1 MWHDDLVSKTIPIP
15 NRPDDS
21 HDKHS
26 AMLEA
31 IAPYAKNKVQGNL
44 TDIKITTSTKKTKIL
59 FLLMPEWAVNFP
71 PYNLARLSAVCKVAG
86 YESKCLDLNVKS
98 WNYYKENL
106 TSIIDF
112 DPWSGSRDW

>member
-1 MWHDDLVSKTIPIP
+1 MTSIVQCLK
-15 NRPDDS
+15 
-21 HDKHS
+21 
-26 AMLEA
+26 LL
-31 IAPYAKNKVQGNL
+31 PYAKNKVQGNL

-98 WNYYKENL
+98 WN
-106 TSIIDF
+106 
-112 DPWSGSRDW
+112 